1 MIFILKESIWVLKL
15 NILTNTMKI
24 LLSILLLFPLLTFSQ
39 EIRPNITGTQKAK
52 EIYVKGYNTSKY
64 KGYMFNT
71 GKGIIRF
78 RTFSNDALQLTY
90 IIGKN
95 RQFRAYLYYD
105 IYDKQ
110 ITKAI
115 SLRFFI

>member
-1 MIFILKESIWVLKL
+1 MKQF
-15 NILTNTMKI
+15 LT
-24 LLSILLLFPLLTFSQ
+24 ILLLIPIIAFTQ
-39 EIRPNITGTQKAK
+39 EIRPNITGNQKAK

-64 KGYMFNT
+64 KGYMFDT
-71 GKGIIRF
+71 GKGVIRF

-90 IIGKN
+90 ILGKN
-95 RQFRAYLYYD
+95 KQFRAYLYYD
-105 IYDKQ
+105 VYDKN

>member
-1 MIFILKESIWVLKL
+1 MKQF
-15 NILTNTMKI
+15 LT
-24 LLSILLLFPLLTFSQ
+24 ILLLIPIIAFTQ
-39 EIRPNITGTQKAK
+39 EIRPNVTGNQKAK
-52 EIYVKGYNTSKY
+52 EIHVKGYNTSKY
-64 KGYMFNT
+64 KGYMLNT
-71 GKGIIRF
+71 GYGIIRL

-105 IYDKQ
+105 VYDKQ

>member
-1 MIFILKESIWVLKL
+1 MKQF
-15 NILTNTMKI
+15 LT
-24 LLSILLLFPLLTFSQ
+24 ILLLIPIIAFTQ
-39 EIRPNITGTQKAK
+39 EIRPNLTGSQKAK
-52 EIYVKGYNTSKY
+52 EIYVKGYNTSRY

-71 GKGIIRF
+71 GYGIIRL

-105 IYDKQ
+105 VYDKQ